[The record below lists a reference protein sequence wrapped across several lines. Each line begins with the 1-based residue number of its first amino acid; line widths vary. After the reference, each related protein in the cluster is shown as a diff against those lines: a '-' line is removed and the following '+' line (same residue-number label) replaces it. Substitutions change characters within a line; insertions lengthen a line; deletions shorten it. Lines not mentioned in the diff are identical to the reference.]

1 MATVISGSKI
11 KLNDGKT
18 IIAEQ
23 GGWYDGQQFWND
35 TLSAP
40 NVINKYSDQ
49 QGAGQ
54 AVSAEVRAQS
64 AKAQGVSPQQ
74 FDSYLV
80 AQTARYEKEQA
91 DQAVATDRISKLNS
105 GNLSSYLGDFQDSMF
120 NSNAGDLALA
130 LKPSTPAPTPINRV
144 EMLQEQRAAM
154 GVEELETELN
164 QIKEQERLIQATT
177 RANQV
182 NEEGKPVA
190 LGVIAGRVTEEQ
202 RQAQMDLDFLNV
214 RKATLVD
221 ELQTKYNSI
230 NMYINLAGLDY
241 QDARQAYESDF
252 SRNLEMAKF
261 ISSEKQNAITN
272 AKANLTTLMNAIT
285 SGNLSYGQLSS
296 DEQVQIMKLEMQA
309 GLPVG
314 TMGRL
319 QMSPSDRM
327 LGFSDDKTQVMM
339 LDGNGNFVVQST
351 GFAPST
357 KAASEVELKRSVSST
372 ITSAFNSVKG
382 GDGFVDPAD
391 YQDMRSYWVSQTGST
406 TEEFDKMFAMT
417 YVNPTHP
424 QSYDV
429 AKEFRDPN
437 YYN

>member
-1 MATVISGSKI
+1 MAQAIDGILPTTTGGVWKQGAWYEGRQYWNGS
-11 KLNDGKT
+11 
-18 IIAEQ
+18 
-23 GGWYDGQQFWND
+23 
-35 TLSAP
+35 LSAP
-40 NVINKYSDQ
+40 NVIHSESNQ

-80 AQTARYEKEQA
+80 AQTAKYEKQQA

-241 QDARQAYESDF
+241 QDARHAYESDF
-252 SRNLEMAKF
+252 SRNLEIAKF

-391 YQDMRSYWVSQTGST
+391 YQDMRSYWVSQTGGT